1 MNLVDQRG
9 MCVCVCVCACA
20 RVCVDIEN
28 LLHVFAHLN
37 TKLYL
42 VVPDEVPALS
52 PNRFLLQTT
61 AGGMELPIEGIHDLQ
76 KVLATSERR
85 PILLERRLQDKFL
98 SLWGNVQTCLLELR
112 SRDPD
117 KLMAVSSMVYMHCRG
132 LRVNE
137 VPILSPFTTSY
148 KDVQGY
154 IAKQIDFLDIRLLEK
169 IVMMLNEGEITQ
181 VFQQYRLLLGQELPQ
196 FVVYCKQKG
205 ICNIAPLENQDDVD
219 RPSSSRSDRLPL
231 RVSVSVEEFYMM
243 YILQLKDFFQNQLG
257 IHLQFEGISVGCLVL
272 HFAFSRFLIHEL
284 YVFLPS
290 HLPTLKSYK
299 VTALCV
305 PDHFVV
311 NVEKGEIVILEEVR
325 YLICAV
331 RLVWCIIYIL

>member
-1 MNLVDQRG
+1 MFSHT
-9 MCVCVCVCACA
+9 
-20 RVCVDIEN
+20 
-28 LLHVFAHLN
+28 LLD
-37 TKLYL
+37 L
-42 VVPDEVPALS
+42 VVPDEVPAMS

-98 SLWGNVQTCLLELR
+98 SLWGDVQMCLLQLP

-117 KLMAVSSMVYMHCRG
+117 RLMAVSSMVYMHCRG

-137 VPILSPFTTSY
+137 VPGLSPFTTSY
-148 KDVQGY
+148 KEVQGY

-181 VFQQYRLLLGQELPQ
+181 AFQQYRLLLGQELQQ
-196 FVVYCKQKG
+196 FVVYCKEKG
-205 ICNIAPLENQDDVD
+205 ICNIAPLENHAD
-219 RPSSSRSDRLPL
+219 RPSSVGSDRLPL

-311 NVEKGEIVILEEVR
+311 NVEKGEIVNLEEVR
-325 YLICAV
+325 CLICAV
-331 RLVWCIIYIL
+331 GLV

>member
-1 MNLVDQRG
+1 M
-9 MCVCVCVCACA
+9 CVCAC
-20 RVCVDIEN
+20 VCKYIDSAS
-28 LLHVFAHLN
+28 FAHFF
-37 TKLYL
+37 
-42 VVPDEVPALS
+42 VPDEVPAIS

-61 AGGMELPIEGIHDLQ
+61 AGGMEIPIEGIHDLQ

-98 SLWGNVQTCLLELR
+98 SLWGNVQTCLLQLR
-112 SRDPD
+112 SRDPE

-137 VPILSPFTTSY
+137 VPGLSPFTTSN
-148 KDVQGY
+148 VQGY
-154 IAKQIDFLDIRLLEK
+154 ITKQIDFLDIRLLEK

-181 VFQQYRLLLGQELPQ
+181 VFQQYRGLLGQELQQ
-196 FVVYCKQKG
+196 FVVYCKEKG
-205 ICNIAPLENQDDVD
+205 ICNIAPLQNQDDED
-219 RPSSSRSDRLPL
+219 RSSSSGSDRLPL

-325 YLICAV
+325 CLGLICAV
-331 RLVWCIIYIL
+331 VLVQCAYVCI